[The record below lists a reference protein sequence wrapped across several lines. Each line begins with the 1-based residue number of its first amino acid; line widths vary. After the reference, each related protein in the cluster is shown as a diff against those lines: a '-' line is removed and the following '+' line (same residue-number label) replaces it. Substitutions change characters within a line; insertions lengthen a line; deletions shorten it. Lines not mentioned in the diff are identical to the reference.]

1 MSKNRELIT
10 EHKEKWFDFINYV
23 PHNGQKKLHFP
34 SKDWRFCVAVCG
46 RRWGKSV
53 SASVEAQVVLSQSN
67 KRVWCVAPTYD
78 GSEKIF
84 REIWHKMVVE
94 KSMPTTR
101 ASYKDQYIEFE
112 WGSVVEGKSADKP
125 DSLVGEGLDLLILD
139 EAAKIK
145 KKTWEMYLRPTLS
158 DRKGSA
164 LFITTP
170 QGFNWVYDLYLLG
183 QKDEMWHSFNS
194 PSHEN
199 NYAYPDGNRDSDLLE
214 AKRNLAKEVYD
225 QEYGAKFTS
234 FAGRVYPFDRNL
246 DMGHFPYDPGL
257 PTFCS
262 IDFGFRQPAAL
273 WFQTYREE
281 GLWHI
286 RIIDEIIHETDIKTD
301 DFANRIKSR
310 NYKYVTYYGDPAGG
324 QAQGQT
330 GLGDIEIFKRHGIVV
345 KTIRDKVSR
354 KIEAGVSH
362 VRGFIEN
369 AEGKRF
375 LHVHNE
381 CHGIA
386 EDLENY
392 RYPEPKE
399 GFPLKPDPVKD
410 GYHDHGCDALRY
422 FFINRFPI
430 KNREVRIIQR

>member
-1 MSKNRELIT
+1 MSKNIEF
-10 EHKEKWFDFINYV
+10 KQNWFNFIDYK

-34 SKDWRFCVAVCG
+34 EKDWRFCVSVCG

-53 SASVEAQVVLSQSN
+53 SASVEAQVVLAQPK

-84 REIWHKMVVE
+84 REIWDAMVV
-94 KSMPTTR
+94 KKQLQTTR
-101 ASYKDQYIEFE
+101 ASYKDQYIQFE
-112 WGSVVEGKSADKP
+112 WGSIVEGKSADKP
-125 DSLVGEGLDLLILD
+125 ESLVGEGLDLLILD

-170 QGFNWVYDLYLLG
+170 QGFNWIYDLYLLG
-183 QKDEMWHSFNS
+183 KKDEMWHSFNS
-194 PSHEN
+194 PSWEN
-199 NYAYPDGNRDSDLLE
+199 HFAYPDGLDDTDLLE
-214 AKRNLAKEVYD
+214 AKRNMAKEVYD

-234 FAGRVYPFDRNL
+234 FAGRVYPFDRDL
-246 DMGHFPYDPGL
+246 DMGVYPYDPQL
-257 PTFCS
+257 PTYCT
-262 IDFGFRQPAAL
+262 IDFGFRQPAVL
-273 WFQTYREE
+273 WTQTYRVD
-281 GLWHI
+281 GFWHTK
-286 RIIDEIIHETDIKTD
+286 IIDEIIHETNIKTD
-301 DFANRIKSR
+301 ELVARIKDKPYNITS
-310 NYKYVTYYGDPAGG
+310 YFGDPAGS
-324 QAQGQT
+324 QAQGQS
-330 GLGDIEIFKRHGIVV
+330 GLGDIEIFKRNGIHV

-369 AEGKRF
+369 AERTRF
-375 LHVHNE
+375 LHVDNR
-381 CHGIA
+381 CSGIA
-386 EDLENY
+386 EDLESY